1 MRFTIRAKMGLA
13 FATIIGLSAAGLG
26 VGYFKMSGMNDSL
39 EFAIHSVAKRMEVA
53 GDLRGA
59 LLDDLATEKDLLI
72 STGEAEMQKHYASLQ
87 EKRERVVKYRDALAG
102 LSKTEEGRRIIG
114 EFKDIYQKRSEL
126 QDRLYAFVRL
136 NSGRKAEALV
146 SGEGKPALEALNH
159 AQTQATAVLA
169 GAKAPAAEAV
179 NALLDV
185 VQETMIDVQ
194 SLAAASS
201 SAQLEERLKAVGE
214 EFARLRAARET
225 LSATARR
232 VDAMAEIAP
241 VAKAADAWQ
250 SVAERA
256 VTLAG
261 EAGMIKA
268 MELSSG
274 EGRASAHE
282 LTTRIDRFM
291 VLLDGVMKQTEEDA
305 SAQFRFAQVVFATAL
320 GVILLVSIG
329 MAVWLSMMING
340 GITRSVE
347 LARTIATGDLS
358 QRVASTSNDEFADL
372 AKAMND
378 MCDGLQEAAGV
389 AEQIAAG
396 DLTVEAKPRSEVD
409 ALGLALQSMVE
420 RLRAVVADV
429 VGAVANV
436 SGGSQELA
444 SSAEQLSQGATEQ
457 ASSTEEASASM
468 EEMAANVKQ
477 NADNASQTEKIAHQ
491 SAKDAETSGLAVGAA
506 VEAIQTIAEKI
517 TIVQEIARQ
526 TDLLALNAAV
536 EAARAGEHGKGFA
549 VVASEV
555 RKLAERSQAAAAEIG
570 TLSSN
575 TVKAAR
581 DAGAMLAKLV
591 PDIRRTADLVG
602 EITAACREQDIGTA
616 QINQALQQLD
626 KVTQQN
632 AAASEQVSAT
642 SEELSAQA
650 EQLTETISF
659 FRIDDRATGGQGR
672 KDGVP
677 AVHAMRKRIESAGLP
692 APAARAEGRPAKP
705 ARRPAAEPQREAR
718 PVRAVANGG
727 FAYDLGA
734 PEDAEDAEF
743 KRF

>member
-26 VGYFKMSGMNDSL
+26 VGYFKLSGLNDSL
-39 EFAIHSVAKRMEVA
+39 GFAITSVAKRMEVA
-53 GDLRGA
+53 GDLRAA
-59 LLDDLATEKDLLI
+59 LLEDLAAEKNLLLAV
-72 STGEAEMQKHYASLQ
+72 SEADMQKHYATLQ
-87 EKRERVVKYRDALAG
+87 EKREHVSKYRDTLAG
-102 LSKTEEGRRIIG
+102 LSRTEEGKRIVV
-114 EFKDIYQKRSEL
+114 EFKDLYQRHADIQDRIYQS
-126 QDRLYAFVRL
+126 ARL
-136 NSGRKAEALV
+136 NSGRKAEVLI
-146 SGEGKPALEALNH
+146 SGEGKTALEALTH
-159 AQTQATAVLA
+159 AQTRAANALTGSKAAAGDAAAAMIDVVHEAMIDIQVLA
-169 GAKAPAAEAV
+169 GSGSQ
-179 NALLDV
+179 ALLD
-185 VQETMIDVQ
+185 
-194 SLAAASS
+194 
-201 SAQLEERLKAVGE
+201 ERQKAVGD
-214 EFARLRAARET
+214 EFARLRQTREALVSAAQR
-225 LSATARR
+225 S
-232 VDAMAEIAP
+232 DAVADVAP
-241 VAKAADAWQ
+241 ILRAADAWAAI
-250 SVAERA
+250 AERA
-256 VTLAG
+256 AATAG
-261 EAGMIKA
+261 EGGTVKA
-268 MELSSG
+268 LELSAG
-274 EGRASAHE
+274 EGRALVND

-291 VLLDGVMKQTEEDA
+291 VLLDQVMKETEDSAAAQFQFAQIILA
-305 SAQFRFAQVVFATAL
+305 SAL
-320 GVILLVSIG
+320 GIILLVSVG
-329 MAVWLSMMING
+329 MAVWLSVSINR
-340 GITRSVE
+340 GISRSVG
-347 LARTIATGDLS
+347 LAATIARGDLS
-358 QRVASTSNDEFADL
+358 QRVTATSNDEFADL
-372 AKAMND
+372 AKAMNE
-378 MCDGLQEAAGV
+378 MCDGLQEAADV
-389 AEQIAAG
+389 AGRIAGG
-396 DLTVEAKPRSEVD
+396 DLTVEARPRSD
-409 ALGLALQSMVE
+409 ADELGHALQTMVE

-429 VGAVANV
+429 ISAVRNV

-491 SAKDAETSGLAVGAA
+491 SAKDAEASGIAVGTA

-570 TLSSN
+570 TLSSH

-581 DAGAMLAKLV
+581 DAGGMLAKLV

-602 EITAACREQDIGTA
+602 EITAACREQDIGAA

-642 SEELSAQA
+642 SEELSAQG
-650 EQLTETISF
+650 EQLTGTIAF
-659 FRIDDRATGGQGR
+659 FRLEDQTSPDAARPAT
-672 KDGVP
+672 VP
-677 AVHAMRKRIESAGLP
+677 PVHAMRKRIETAGLP
-692 APAARAEGRPAKP
+692 AQP
-705 ARRPAAEPQREAR
+705 ARGDAKAKAPRRAAAELSREAR

-734 PEDAEDAEF
+734 AEDAEDAAF